1 MNKLPSKA
9 TIEYLRSVY
18 KKGTRVELE
27 CMDDL
32 QAPPKGT
39 RGTVLFVDDIGSIH
53 VRWDNGSTLAI
64 AYGIDSAGICSTSDE
79 K

>member
-1 MNKLPSKA
+1 
-9 TIEYLRSVY
+9 
-18 KKGTRVELE
+18 
-27 CMDDL
+27 
-32 QAPPKGT
+32 
-39 RGTVLFVDDIGSIH
+39 LFVDDIGSIH